1 MEFHVNQNNSWQQR
15 GQKTELQAARNF
27 SVLIAY
33 SIPCSTGVKTG
44 SALLQAPGTAAGE
57 HEEAAGEDNLV
68 STSPPEAPGQ
78 PQHPSLALLP
88 AVSGKSPLLSRA
100 LPAGML
106 PEQCNTAFIPLA
118 LLSEDPNFTVP
129 CGS

>member
-1 MEFHVNQNNSWQQR
+1 MLEQFLAAK
-15 GQKTELQAARNF
+15 GTKKELQAARYF

-57 HEEAAGEDNLV
+57 HEEVAGEDNFV
-68 STSPPEAPGQ
+68 STSPPEPPGQ
-78 PQHPSLALLP
+78 CQHPNLAVLP
-88 AVSGKSPLLSRA
+88 AVPGKSPFLRHA
-100 LPAGML
+100 LPAEML
-106 PEQCNTAFIPLA
+106 PEPCNTVFIPLS
-118 LLSEDPNFTVP
+118 LLSEDPIFPVP